1 MGTRV
6 RPSLKYRALGAVN
19 DFSGDNM
26 KLKNFVA
33 ATFASLCGSLAV
45 AEADWVLRGGV
56 IYSMDDSASHYSA
69 MAFTGNRVTWLG
81 ESEAVAAH
89 IGPATEVIELNG
101 RTVMPGFIDTHI
113 HSMDTLPLINGVKLS
128 PYDSAEQV
136 LATIAEHARTHPY
149 QNPLLGSG
157 FLAPAFGL
165 EGPTAAQLDAIVS
178 DRPALIIDEG
188 GHTGWANTLA
198 LAAAGISRDT
208 PDPVPGA
215 HFFQRDEE
223 GNPTGWLVEGAAI
236 DPVSEALG
244 VVSEEALALAAPD
257 FFKDMSAVGLTA
269 AFDAGMIDT
278 GELGRRLALSMV
290 EAGALPVRMVAS
302 LYVNQPEQLT
312 DALETLEGLNARYHH
327 ELFTVSTLKL
337 SIDGTVEAKT
347 AVMLEPYSQ
356 PEGHEA
362 KPLLPNPVMFDAVAA
377 AHEADVDLHLHA
389 IGDGAVR
396 SALDAIERARR
407 RYPGSDT
414 RTTICHIEI
423 VHADDVSRFAELGA
437 VAQTTPTWF
446 YYDDLALRYLGI
458 GRFNQM
464 YPLASILRHG
474 GKDTLGSDY
483 PVSWIGKDALN
494 PMFNIEMAVTRQQA
508 GNPEV
513 PVQARVSERLS
524 VDQAIRAHTSD
535 AAWQLRLED
544 KIGTLEVGKLAD
556 IVVLDRDP
564 YATDPYEIHTIKVDH
579 TFSDGRLVFTR
590 PTR

>member
-1 MGTRV
+1 M
-6 RPSLKYRALGAVN
+6 SILNRAMV
-19 DFSGDNM
+19 
-26 KLKNFVA
+26 VIW
-33 ATFASLCGSLAV
+33 SLCSATAV
-45 AEADWVLRGGV
+45 AEADWVLRGGTV
-56 IYSMDDSASHYSA
+56 YSMDETATHYSA
-69 MAFTGNRVTWLG
+69 VAFSGNRLVWLG
-81 ESEAVAAH
+81 ETEAADTL
-89 IGPATEVIELNG
+89 IGPDTQIIELAG
-101 RTVMPGFIDTHI
+101 RTVLPGFIDTHI
-113 HSMDTLPLINGVKLS
+113 HSMDTLPLVNGVKLS

-136 LATIAEHARTHPY
+136 LEDIAEHARTHPY

-157 FLAPAFGL
+157 FLAPAFGVG
-165 EGPTAAQLDAIVS
+165 GPTAAQLDAIVP

-198 LAAAGISRDT
+198 LEAAGISRDT

-215 HFFQRDEE
+215 HFFQRDGE

-236 DPVSEALG
+236 DPVTEALG
-244 VVSEEALALAAPD
+244 VISEDALALAAPD

-278 GELGRRLALSMV
+278 RELGRRLALKMV
-290 EAGALPVRMVAS
+290 EAGEFPVRMVAS

-312 DALETLEGLNARYHH
+312 DALTTLQALNARYNHP
-327 ELFTVSTLKL
+327 LFNVSTLKL
-337 SIDGTVEAKT
+337 SLDGTVEAKT
-347 AVMLEPYSQ
+347 AVMLEPYIQ

-377 AHEADVDLHLHA
+377 AHAANVDLHLHV

-396 SALDAIERARR
+396 SALDAIERAKGLH
-407 RYPGSDT
+407 PESDT

-423 VHADDVSRFAELGA
+423 VHADDVSRFAELGV

-446 YYDDLALRYLGI
+446 YYDDLALRYLGV

-474 GKDTLGSDY
+474 GKVTLGSDY

-544 KIGTLEVGKLAD
+544 QIGTLEVGKLAD

-564 YATDPYEIHTIKVDH
+564 YTADPYAIHTIQVDY
-579 TFSDGRLVFTR
+579 TFSDGRLVYR
-590 PTR
+590 R

>member
-1 MGTRV
+1 M
-6 RPSLKYRALGAVN
+6 SIFNRAMV
-19 DFSGDNM
+19 
-26 KLKNFVA
+26 VIW
-33 ATFASLCGSLAV
+33 SLCSATAV
-45 AEADWVLRGGV
+45 AEADWVLRGGTV
-56 IYSMDDSASHYSA
+56 YSMDETATHYSA
-69 MAFTGNRVTWLG
+69 VAFSGNRLVWLG
-81 ESEAVAAH
+81 ETEAADTL
-89 IGPATEVIELNG
+89 IGPDTQVIELAG
-101 RTVMPGFIDTHI
+101 RTVLPGFIDTHI
-113 HSMDTLPLINGVKLS
+113 HSMDTLPLVNAVKLS

-136 LATIAEHARTHPY
+136 LEDIAEHARTHPY

-157 FLAPAFGL
+157 FLAPAFGVG
-165 EGPTAAQLDAIVS
+165 GPTAAQLDAIVP

-198 LAAAGISRDT
+198 LEAAGISRDT

-215 HFFQRDEE
+215 HFFQRDGE

-236 DPVSEALG
+236 DPVTEALG
-244 VVSEEALALAAPD
+244 VISEDALALAAPD

-278 GELGRRLALSMV
+278 RELGRRLALKMV
-290 EAGALPVRMVAS
+290 EAGEFPVRMVAS

-312 DALETLEGLNARYHH
+312 DALTTLQALNARYNHP
-327 ELFTVSTLKL
+327 LFNVSTLKL
-337 SIDGTVEAKT
+337 SLDGTVEAKT
-347 AVMLEPYSQ
+347 AVMLEPYIL

-377 AHEADVDLHLHA
+377 AHAANVDLHLHA

-396 SALDAIERARR
+396 SALDAIERAKGLH
-407 RYPGSDT
+407 PESDT

-423 VHADDVSRFAELGA
+423 VHADDVSRFAELGV

-446 YYDDLALRYLGI
+446 YYDDLALRYLGV

-474 GKDTLGSDY
+474 GKVTLGSDY

-544 KIGTLEVGKLAD
+544 QIGTLEVGKLAD

-564 YATDPYEIHTIKVDH
+564 YTADPYAIHTIQVDY
-579 TFSDGRLVFTR
+579 TFSDGRLVYR
-590 PTR
+590 R

>member
-1 MGTRV
+1 M
-6 RPSLKYRALGAVN
+6 SIFNRAMV
-19 DFSGDNM
+19 
-26 KLKNFVA
+26 VIW
-33 ATFASLCGSLAV
+33 SLCSATAI
-45 AEADWVLRGGV
+45 AEADWVLRGGTV
-56 IYSMDDSASHYSA
+56 YSMDETATHYSA
-69 MAFTGNRVTWLG
+69 VAFSGNRLVWLG
-81 ESEAVAAH
+81 ETEAADAL
-89 IGPATEVIELNG
+89 IGPDTQIIELAG
-101 RTVMPGFIDTHI
+101 RTVLPGFIDTHI
-113 HSMDTLPLINGVKLS
+113 HSMDTLPLVNGVKLS
-128 PYDSAEQV
+128 PYDSPEQV
-136 LATIAEHARTHPY
+136 LEDIAEHARTHPY

-157 FLAPAFGL
+157 FLAPAFGVG
-165 EGPTAAQLDAIVS
+165 GPTAAQLDAIVS

-198 LAAAGISRDT
+198 LEAAGISRDT

-215 HFFQRDEE
+215 HFFQRDDE

-236 DPVSEALG
+236 DPVTEALG
-244 VVSEEALALAAPD
+244 VISEDALALAAPD

-278 GELGRRLALSMV
+278 RELGRRLALKMV
-290 EAGALPVRMVAS
+290 EAGEFPVRMVAS

-312 DALETLEGLNARYHH
+312 DALATLEALNARYHH
-327 ELFTVSTLKL
+327 PLFNVSTLKL
-337 SIDGTVEAKT
+337 SLDGTVEAKT
-347 AVMLEPYSQ
+347 AVMLEPYIQ

-377 AHEADVDLHLHA
+377 AHAANVDLHLHA

-396 SALDAIERARR
+396 SALDAIERAKGLH
-407 RYPGSDT
+407 PDSDT

-446 YYDDLALRYLGI
+446 YYDDLALRYLGV

-474 GKDTLGSDY
+474 GKVTLGSDY

-544 KIGTLEVGKLAD
+544 QIGTLEVGKLAD
-556 IVVLDRDP
+556 IVILDRDP
-564 YATDPYEIHTIKVDH
+564 YTADPYAIHTIQVDY
-579 TFSDGRLVFTR
+579 TFSDGRLVFSR
-590 PTR
+590 PET

>member
-1 MGTRV
+1 M
-6 RPSLKYRALGAVN
+6 SIFNRAMV
-19 DFSGDNM
+19 
-26 KLKNFVA
+26 VIW
-33 ATFASLCGSLAV
+33 SLCSAAAV
-45 AEADWVLRGGV
+45 AEADWVLRGGTV
-56 IYSMDDSASHYSA
+56 YSMDETATHYSA
-69 MAFTGNRVTWLG
+69 VAFSGNRLVWLG
-81 ESEAVAAH
+81 ETEAADTL
-89 IGPATEVIELNG
+89 IGPDTQIIELAG
-101 RTVMPGFIDTHI
+101 RTVLPGFIDTHI
-113 HSMDTLPLINGVKLS
+113 HSMDTLPLVNGVKLS

-136 LATIAEHARTHPY
+136 LEDIAEHARTHPY

-157 FLAPAFGL
+157 FLAPAFGVG
-165 EGPTAAQLDAIVS
+165 GPTAAQLDAIVP

-198 LAAAGISRDT
+198 LEAAGISRDT

-236 DPVSEALG
+236 DPVTEALG
-244 VVSEEALALAAPD
+244 VISEDALALAAPD

-278 GELGRRLALSMV
+278 RELGRRLALKMV
-290 EAGALPVRMVAS
+290 EAGEFPVRMVAS

-312 DALETLEGLNARYHH
+312 DALTTLQALNARYNHP
-327 ELFTVSTLKL
+327 LFNVSTLKL
-337 SIDGTVEAKT
+337 SLDGTVEAKT
-347 AVMLEPYSQ
+347 AVMLEPYIQ

-377 AHEADVDLHLHA
+377 AHAANVDLHLHA

-396 SALDAIERARR
+396 SALDAIERAKGLH
-407 RYPGSDT
+407 PDSDT

-446 YYDDLALRYLGI
+446 YYDDLALRYLGV

-474 GKDTLGSDY
+474 GKVTLGSDY

-544 KIGTLEVGKLAD
+544 QIGTLEVGKLAD

-564 YATDPYEIHTIKVDH
+564 YTADPYAIHTIKVDY
-579 TFSDGRLVFTR
+579 TFSDGRLVYR
-590 PTR
+590 R

>member
-1 MGTRV
+1 MKTSNWV
-6 RPSLKYRALGAVN
+6 AVI
-19 DFSGDNM
+19 F
-26 KLKNFVA
+26 A
-33 ATFASLCGSLAV
+33 AFCGNTLA
-45 AEADWVLRGGV
+45 AQADWVLRGGV
-56 IYSMDDSASHYSA
+56 IYSMDHTASHYSA
-69 MAFTGNRVTWLG
+69 MAFTGNRLTWLG
-81 ESEAVAAH
+81 ENEAAAAH
-89 IGPATEVIELNG
+89 IGPETQIIELNG
-101 RTVMPGFIDTHI
+101 RTVLPGFIDTHI

-136 LATIAEHARTHPY
+136 LENIAEHARTHPY
-149 QNPLLGSG
+149 QNPVLGSG
-157 FLAPAFGL
+157 FLAPAFGVG
-165 EGPTAAQLDAIVS
+165 GPTAAQLDAIVP

-188 GHTGWANTLA
+188 GHTGWANSLA
-198 LAAAGISRDT
+198 LAAAGITRDT

-244 VVSEEALALAAPD
+244 VVSEEAIALAAPD

-278 GELGRRLALSMV
+278 GELGRRLALKMV
-290 EAGALPVRMVAS
+290 EAGEFPVRMVAS

-312 DALETLEGLNARYHH
+312 NALATLERLNERYHH
-327 ELFTVSTLKL
+327 DLFNVSTLKL

-347 AVMLEPYSQ
+347 AVMLEPYIQ

-362 KPLLPNPVMFDAVAA
+362 APLLPNPVMFDAVAA
-377 AHEADVDLHLHA
+377 AHAADVDLHLHA

-396 SALDAIERARR
+396 SALDAIERAKGLH
-407 RYPGSDT
+407 PDSDT

-446 YYDDLALRYLGI
+446 YYDDLALRYLGV

-474 GKDTLGSDY
+474 GKVTLGSDY

-513 PVQARVSERLS
+513 PVQARISERLS

-544 KIGTLEVGKLAD
+544 EIGTLEVGKLAD

-564 YATDPYEIHTIKVDH
+564 YTSDPYAIHTIQVDY
-579 TFSDGRLVFTR
+579 TFSDGRLVHTR
-590 PTR
+590 Q

>member
-1 MGTRV
+1 M
-6 RPSLKYRALGAVN
+6 SIFNRAMV
-19 DFSGDNM
+19 
-26 KLKNFVA
+26 VIW
-33 ATFASLCGSLAV
+33 SLCSATAV
-45 AEADWVLRGGV
+45 AEADWVLRGGTV
-56 IYSMDDSASHYSA
+56 YSMDETATHYSA
-69 MAFTGNRVTWLG
+69 VAFSGNRLVWLG
-81 ESEAVAAH
+81 ETEAADTL
-89 IGPATEVIELNG
+89 IGPDTQVIELAG
-101 RTVMPGFIDTHI
+101 RTVLPGFIDTHI
-113 HSMDTLPLINGVKLS
+113 HSMDTLPLVNGVKLS

-136 LATIAEHARTHPY
+136 LEDIAEHARTHPY

-157 FLAPAFGL
+157 FLAPAFGVG
-165 EGPTAAQLDAIVS
+165 GPTAAQLDAIVP

-198 LAAAGISRDT
+198 LEAAGISRDT

-215 HFFQRDEE
+215 HFFQRDGE

-236 DPVSEALG
+236 DPVTEALG
-244 VVSEEALALAAPD
+244 VISEEALALAAPD

-278 GELGRRLALSMV
+278 RELGRRLALKMV
-290 EAGALPVRMVAS
+290 EAGEFPVRMVAS

-312 DALETLEGLNARYHH
+312 DALATLEALNARYDHP
-327 ELFTVSTLKL
+327 LFNVSTLKL
-337 SIDGTVEAKT
+337 SLDGTVEAKT
-347 AVMLEPYSQ
+347 AVMLEPYIQ

-377 AHEADVDLHLHA
+377 AHAANVDLHLHA

-396 SALDAIERARR
+396 SALDAIERAKGLH
-407 RYPGSDT
+407 PDSDT

-423 VHADDVSRFAELGA
+423 VHADDVSRFAELGV

-446 YYDDLALRYLGI
+446 YYDDLALRYLGV

-474 GKDTLGSDY
+474 GKVTLGSDY

-544 KIGTLEVGKLAD
+544 QIGTLEVGKLAD

-564 YATDPYEIHTIKVDH
+564 YTADPYAIHTIQVDY
-579 TFSDGRLVFTR
+579 TFSDGRLVYR
-590 PTR
+590 R

>member
-1 MGTRV
+1 MKISNWVAVTFT
-6 RPSLKYRALGAVN
+6 AL
-19 DFSGDNM
+19 SGN
-26 KLKNFVA
+26 L
-33 ATFASLCGSLAV
+33 LA
-45 AEADWVLRGGV
+45 AEADWVLRGGA
-56 IYSMDDSASHYSA
+56 IYSMDDTASHYSA
-69 MAFTGNRVTWLG
+69 MAFTGNRLTWLG
-81 ESEAVAAH
+81 ESEAAAAY
-89 IGPATEVIELNG
+89 IGPETQIIELNG
-101 RTVMPGFIDTHI
+101 RTVLPGFIDAHI

-128 PYDSAEQV
+128 PYDSAAQV
-136 LATIAEHARTHPY
+136 LENIAEHARTHPY

-157 FLAPAFGL
+157 FLAPAFGV
-165 EGPTAAQLDAIVS
+165 EGPTAAQLDAIVP

-188 GHTGWANTLA
+188 GHTGWANSLA
-198 LAAAGISRDT
+198 LEAAGITRDT

-215 HFFQRDEE
+215 HFFQRDEK

-244 VVSEEALALAAPD
+244 VVSEAALALAAPG
-257 FFKDMSAVGLTA
+257 FFRDMSAVGLTA

-278 GELGRRLALSMV
+278 GEFGRRLALKMV
-290 EAGALPVRMVAS
+290 EAGEFPVRMVAS
-302 LYVNQPEQLT
+302 LYVNQPGQLAG
-312 DALETLEGLNARYHH
+312 ALETLAALNARYHH
-327 ELFTVSTLKL
+327 PLFNVSTLKL
-337 SIDGTVEAKT
+337 SLDGTVEAKT
-347 AVMLEPYSQ
+347 AVMLDPYIL

-362 KPLLPNPVMFDAVAA
+362 KPLLPTPLMFDAVAA
-377 AHEADVDLHLHA
+377 AHEANVDLHLHA

-396 SALDAIERARR
+396 SALDAIEHAKAL
-407 RYPGSDT
+407 YPESDS

-423 VHADDVSRFAELGA
+423 VHAGDVSRFAKLGA

-446 YYDDLALRYLGI
+446 YYDDLALRYLGV

-464 YPLASILRHG
+464 YPLTSILRHG
-474 GKDTLGSDY
+474 GKVTLGSDY

-544 KIGTLEVGKLAD
+544 QIGTLEVGKLAD

-564 YATDPYEIHTIKVDH
+564 YISDPYAIHTIKVDY
-579 TFSDGRLVFTR
+579 TFSDGKLVFSR
-590 PTR
+590 LEYLSSE